1 MHSSFRRSVFF
12 DTRFP
17 KHIACGIS
25 PSMQKNENNRGR
37 LSITVHPQH
46 IQTVHHWLEQTFSI
60 SPVETRHP
68 PSPIVQLD
76 TYFET
81 LLHAQIAQKILPAT
95 LPLLHA
101 EATELPAEAWT
112 TFWQHHFQIE
122 EIGRQLRIVPY
133 WEKPPDNQ
141 RKNLIINPGLSF
153 GTGGHFTTRFCL
165 EQLEIALQQK
175 QPQSLLDAGSGSG
188 ILSIAA
194 HKLGIKQIHAFDLD
208 PIATEQAQANA
219 SINQISLTFQTADLL
234 NDDLHLPQADLLCAN
249 MLTGVLLQAA
259 PKLTQATKQRLI
271 LSGIREIEADAVAD
285 SFIQYGVQEISR
297 DGNGEWCGIVLDKNL
312 E

>member
-1 MHSSFRRSVFF
+1 MTLAFQNKSYPLYPH
-12 DTRFP
+12 T
-17 KHIACGIS
+17 
-25 PSMQKNENNRGR
+25 MNNHDNTRGR
-37 LSITVHPQH
+37 LSITVRSQH
-46 IQTVHHWLEQTFSI
+46 TQVIYDWLYEAFSI

-68 PSPIVQLD
+68 QSTIVQLD

-81 LLHAQIAQKILPAT
+81 LLHAQIAFQVLPNS
-95 LPLLHA
+95 LPILHA
-101 EATELPAEAWT
+101 EANELRAEEWT
-112 TFWQHHFQIE
+112 TFWQHHFKIE
-122 EIGRQLRIVPY
+122 EIGRHLRIVPY
-133 WEKPPDNQ
+133 WEEPPADD

-194 HKLGIKQIHAFDLD
+194 HKLGIKKIHPFDLD

-219 SINQISLTFQTADLL
+219 SINQIALPFQTANLL
-234 NDDLHLPQADLLCAN
+234 DDDLHLPKADLICAN
-249 MLTGVLLQAA
+249 ILTGVLLQAA
-259 PKLTQATKQRLI
+259 QKLLQIANQRLI

-285 SFIQYGVQEISR
+285 TFIQYGAREVSR
-297 DGNGEWCGIVLDKNL
+297 DGNGEWCGIVLDKDI